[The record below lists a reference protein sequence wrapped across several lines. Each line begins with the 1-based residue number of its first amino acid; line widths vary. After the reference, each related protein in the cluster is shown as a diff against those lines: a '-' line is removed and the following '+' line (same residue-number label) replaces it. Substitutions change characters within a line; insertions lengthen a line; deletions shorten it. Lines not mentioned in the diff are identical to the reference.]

1 MKLRPD
7 RVDWGQIVQDGGMP
21 YWLMRSFCT
30 LFGHRFGAPRSNGMM
45 MCGRCGILA
54 YGVPVSR

>member
-1 MKLRPD
+1 
-7 RVDWGQIVQDGGMP
+7 MP
-21 YWLMRSFCT
+21 SWLMRSFCT

-45 MCGRCGILA
+45 ICGRCGILA